1 MPKSRLKQTLLTTSV
16 RISSL
21 GYAQNTGKER
31 TGNASPYLPLCKA
44 YATSHFTIEHSV
56 FSNRFESR
64 VWPGLLMLW
73 TVCTPSR
80 ANANYSRVW
89 QCSGRFAGRV
99 WPGLPMLWTVC
110 TPSRASYSRVWQCS
124 GRFAC
129 KSCPC
134 LTGCVNA
141 LGGLQAGSGRVCP
154 GLGML

>member
-44 YATSHFTIEHSV
+44 YATSHFTIENSV

-64 VWPGLLMLW
+64 VWPGLPMLW

-110 TPSRASYSRVWQCS
+110 TPCRANYSWVWPMHWAVCRP
-124 GRFAC
+124 GLAGFANALDGLHA
-129 KSCPC
+129 KSCK
-134 LTGCVNA
+134 L
-141 LGGLQAGSGRVCP
+141 
-154 GLGML
+154 